1 MDCIGEVPFW
11 SGTCDNHAAV
21 KMNGSAVSGMPPIR
35 DSRPSVRIRM
45 ATPADVLIAI
55 PVVNAAY
62 AIETFLDG
70 TRTDETRMAEML
82 KKGEF
87 LVAAEDDAGRIV
99 ASVYTEK
106 RGQRGYF
113 GMLAVEPSQ
122 QGSGLGR
129 RMIEAAEEHCRVYGC
144 KHMDIVVLSLRPE
157 LPPFYRRLGYTETG
171 TEEFHPSRL
180 RAEPSATGSS
190 CQRRC
195 DAAERTRNYRQY
207 LSVRSF
213 AFPAATVCH

>member
-1 MDCIGEVPFW
+1 
-11 SGTCDNHAAV
+11 
-21 KMNGSAVSGMPPIR
+21 MPPIR
-35 DSRPSVRIRM
+35 DSRPSVRIRK

-70 TRTDETRMAEML
+70 PRTDETRMAEML

-87 LVAAEDDAGRIV
+87 LVAAEDDSGRIV

-113 GMLAVEPSQ
+113 GMLAVEPSR

-129 RMIEAAEEHCRVYGC
+129 GMIEAAEEHCRVYGC

-171 TEEFHPSRL
+171 TEEFHPSRPL
-180 RAEPSATGSS
+180 KGGAE
-190 CQRRC
+190 
-195 DAAERTRNYRQY
+195 
-207 LSVRSF
+207 
-213 AFPAATVCH
+213 CHGIIMSKTL